1 MFLISRDWM
10 QQWREYIRNVEQQ
23 SPPSL
28 TCSDLIC
35 AHGKLLLPQTILS
48 TIKGSSVDVCSVEVE
63 FVSEDEMAHLGELY
77 GVPECS
83 YFYGVM
89 QLDGQIVWRSCS
101 LAELLDSGQDSE
113 TTQVAEQL
121 GDCFVDNAAGA
132 SVNCLECEQ
141 ISEIQHQDEL
151 QNFQNRVVNVHL
163 LAPDQAVP
171 TEGTVSVEANN
182 SGRQRRSKRIR
193 GGAGGASW
201 SILANSDDSIYVL
214 KTKIYEE
221 IDAYP
226 IRQRLYFKGN
236 VLEDR
241 LSLKDC

>member
-1 MFLISRDWM
+1 
-10 QQWREYIRNVEQQ
+10 
-23 SPPSL
+23 
-28 TCSDLIC
+28 
-35 AHGKLLLPQTILS
+35 
-48 TIKGSSVDVCSVEVE
+48 
-63 FVSEDEMAHLGELY
+63 
-77 GVPECS
+77 
-83 YFYGVM
+83 
-89 QLDGQIVWRSCS
+89 
-101 LAELLDSGQDSE
+101 
-113 TTQVAEQL
+113 
-121 GDCFVDNAAGA
+121 
-132 SVNCLECEQ
+132 
-141 ISEIQHQDEL
+141 
-151 QNFQNRVVNVHL
+151 
-163 LAPDQAVP
+163 P

-241 LSLKDC
+241 LSLKDCGIKVGDAIFVRLSEDIPDETSIGDDALEREVGFEDSVFLRHNSSNGSSHHHAGMTLESKVWVCPACTYVNEDIDQVCEMCTTEKTIEID